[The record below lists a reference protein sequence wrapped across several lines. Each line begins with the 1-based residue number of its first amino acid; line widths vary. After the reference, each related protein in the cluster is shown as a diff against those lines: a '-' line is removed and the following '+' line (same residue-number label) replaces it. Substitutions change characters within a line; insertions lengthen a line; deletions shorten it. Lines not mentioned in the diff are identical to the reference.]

1 MYTYASAARPDGSV
15 VLAGTTYGSWKGDL
29 SGTDAVAD
37 FIAVALD
44 EDGEELWR
52 WQVRLHVKVL
62 RLTVLLSRRTHT
74 CRAVA
79 FFIASMIN
87 RW

>member
-1 MYTYASAARPDGSV
+1 MYTFASAARPDGSV
-15 VLAGTTYGSWKGDL
+15 VLAGKTSGSWKGDL
-29 SGTDAVAD
+29 SGTDAVTD

-44 EDGEELWR
+44 EDGEELSWK
-52 WQVRLHVKVL
+52 VRLHVRVL

-74 CRAVA
+74 CRAVVI
-79 FFIASMIN
+79 FITSMIN